1 MTHTLMNQKRIHA
14 CERIETLDGEPIV
27 GQRCKLRLWNGDQY
41 TDIHTSAV
49 TNWWCGYPYWDPEV
63 MKSKFDSANDPDSL
77 HDSVTYR
84 AAEPKLM
91 ATYEANKDR
100 VAALAA
106 ELLPN
111 LDLAGQWS
119 IDIMQDGEDLWLIDM
134 ALAENSAFYRETVPA
149 TLMRPSEEQWMP
161 ELPANEE

>member
-1 MTHTLMNQKRIHA
+1 MTHTLMNQKRIRA
-14 CERIETLDGEPIV
+14 CE
-27 GQRCKLRLWNGDQY
+27 
-41 TDIHTSAV
+41 
-49 TNWWCGYPYWDPEV
+49 PE
-63 MKSKFDSANDPDSL
+63 
-77 HDSVTYR
+77 
-84 AAEPKLM
+84 LM

-106 ELLPN
+106 ALLPN

-119 IDIMQDGEDLWLIDM
+119 IDIMQDGDDLWLIDM

-149 TLMRPSEEQWMP
+149 ALMRPSEEHWMP